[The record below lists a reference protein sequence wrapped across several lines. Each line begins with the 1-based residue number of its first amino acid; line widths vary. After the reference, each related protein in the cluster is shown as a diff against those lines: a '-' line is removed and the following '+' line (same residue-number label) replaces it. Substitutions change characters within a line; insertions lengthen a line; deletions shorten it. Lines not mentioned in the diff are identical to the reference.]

1 MNSIIHKLLKHR
13 NEYFNILLSKPCIF
27 NFLCWRILL
36 HVIFFQLKK
45 IRHKLRHKKYFRL
58 KIIFKT
64 KKNYCSMYL
73 ALPVYTIPAPFEQL
87 YLPQRTN
94 VTPTKKNTS
103 CIKTMIQ
110 VEFSNVDNLMFYS
123 SKINLKK

>member
-1 MNSIIHKLLKHR
+1 
-13 NEYFNILLSKPCIF
+13 
-27 NFLCWRILL
+27 
-36 HVIFFQLKK
+36 
-45 IRHKLRHKKYFRL
+45 
-58 KIIFKT
+58 
-64 KKNYCSMYL
+64 MYL
-73 ALPVYTIPAPFEQL
+73 VLPVYTIPAPFEQL

-123 SKINLKK
+123 SKINLKKVIDLLIRMCA